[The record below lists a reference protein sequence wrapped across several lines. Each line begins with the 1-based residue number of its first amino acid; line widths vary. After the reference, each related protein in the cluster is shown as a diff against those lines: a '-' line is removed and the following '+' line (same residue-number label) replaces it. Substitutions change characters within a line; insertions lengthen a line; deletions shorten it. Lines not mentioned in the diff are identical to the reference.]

1 MIFKTKLLIGS
12 SYLIDREQLNL
23 VSNIISDLLHEDVYG
38 VPQGSVLG
46 PLLFLLYV
54 DGIKC
59 VTENAYCHLYAD
71 DNSKRFT
78 PKTASL
84 ERNIDHW
91 LSININKK

>member
-1 MIFKTKLLIGS
+1 MIFKIKLLIGT
-12 SYLIDREQLNL
+12 SYLIDREKLNL
-23 VSNIISDLLHEDVYG
+23 VSNIMSDLLHYG

-59 VTENAYCHLYAD
+59 VTENAYCHLYSD

-78 PKTASL
+78 PNCKSG
-84 ERNIDHW
+84 EKH
-91 LSININKK
+91 